1 MRKVLPKI
9 LFFTACFMMI
19 ASFQAFAGSWQNDNS
34 RWTYLNND
42 GTYVQNDWLYDNGE
56 WYYFDSSGTMLSE
69 TLSPDGT
76 ALDSDG
82 KRIRDVEAM
91 PLYFSG
97 TEADYLAYGWQYQ
110 EFLDGEY
117 SNFSDDNDA
126 VFSAVL
132 DMNKGGSFENALA
145 SIDLL
150 RAYDFTPYFYS
161 ENILTRKMAKATEI
175 YRLEQIC
182 YMTELAKTFAAP
194 DDNFL
199 IGVLD
204 KITYS
209 DDRYFS
215 TFSALSDQL
224 VVWDPF

>member
-19 ASFQAFAGSWQNDNS
+19 TSFQAFAGSWQNDNS

-69 TLSPDGT
+69 TLSPDGI

-82 KRIRDVEAM
+82 KRIRDVEAL
-91 PLYFSG
+91 PLSFSG
-97 TEADYLAYGWQYQ
+97 TEADYIAYGRQYV
-110 EFLDGEY
+110 EFIDGVY

-126 VFSAVL
+126 VLSAVL
-132 DMNKGGSFENALA
+132 TSDEGGSFENAIA
-145 SIDLL
+145 SIELL

-161 ENILTRKMAKATEI
+161 ENILIRKMAKAIEI
-175 YRLEQIC
+175 YRLEQIY
-182 YMTELAKTFAAP
+182 YMTELSNSIVAQN
-194 DDNFL
+194 DNYIL
-199 IGVLD
+199 EALD
-204 KITYS
+204 KSSYS
-209 DDRYFS
+209 DDTFFS
-215 TFSALSDQL
+215 TSMALLNQL
-224 VVWDPF
+224 VAWDTF